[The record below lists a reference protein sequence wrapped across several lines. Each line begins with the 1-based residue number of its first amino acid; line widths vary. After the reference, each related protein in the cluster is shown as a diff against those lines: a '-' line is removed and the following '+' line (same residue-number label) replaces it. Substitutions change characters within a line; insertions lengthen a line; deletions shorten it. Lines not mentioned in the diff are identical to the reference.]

1 MINFKTP
8 VLILLIIFNLINYSN
23 ANDKLAIIDIDF
35 LLEKSIEGQK
45 IINGLNLINE
55 KNRNVLKEIENNIKT
70 SQESLKSQKNILSEE
85 ELNLKINQIN
95 EDIRKFNLEKNKLAN
110 NFNEDKNKKLDDF
123 FKKILPIIEN
133 YITENNINVV
143 IDKKNIFIANKQ
155 NNITTSILKKIDEEF
170 K

>member
-55 KNRNVLKEIENNIKT
+55 KNKNVLKEIENNIKT

>member
-1 MINFKTP
+1 MKNFKLLTF
-8 VLILLIIFNLINYSN
+8 ILIILIKLTNYVN

-35 LLEKSIEGQK
+35 ILEKSIEGQK
-45 IINGLNLINE
+45 IINELNIINE
-55 KNRNVLKEIENNIKT
+55 KNRSILKEFENNIKT
-70 SQESLKSQKNILSEE
+70 AQDDLKSQKNILSEE
-85 ELNLKINQIN
+85 ELNIKVNKISD
-95 EDIRKFNLEKNKLAN
+95 DIKKFNLEKNKLAN
-110 NFNEDKNKKLDDF
+110 NFNENKNKKLDEF

-155 NNITTSILKKIDEEF
+155 NNITTNILKKIDEEL